1 MATEENK
8 TDTAPTTNKSDA
20 DISLPPQ
27 EKSKSSAA
35 SDAVEI
41 KAATTQTLEAS
52 AVNSRKIDSSVELQI
67 GGAEENLLT
76 GLKVFPGV
84 AWGLTLQLT
93 SSDLEIHQFAID
105 KSAVR
110 GEIQRLR
117 MATASANKQLE
128 QLAETLD
135 EDAPAE
141 ASAFLDVYQ
150 TILQDPSLITETADI
165 IREKL
170 VNAEWALS
178 LRLEQIRRDFEQI
191 DDDYLRNRLEDISGV
206 FQRIQRVLAGRRSAA
221 SLLKA
226 EEFDDSFIL
235 IADQLGPAD
244 MLQLRERDDLDIVG
258 IIMETGSVTSHSAI
272 LAASLGIPT
281 LVGVTNAIE
290 RLGTGREILIDAT
303 AGTVKVA
310 PSPEEKKAAAA
321 AMKSLRQRKRLLQK
335 LRDEMPVTTDGH
347 SVRLYANI
355 ALPEDMPDARKAGA
369 NGIGLFRTEFLFLNR
384 DALPDE
390 EEQVSAY
397 QKVIR
402 GMRGKT
408 VTIRTADLGGDKMPS
423 KEALALL
430 GEDEFDEENPA
441 LGLRG
446 LRFAFTHR
454 PFFITQLRAIMRAAT
469 SAPEGTVRILLP
481 MVTSASDVTEVR
493 LCLAQAAAELDSEN
507 LKYEQNLPLG
517 GMIELPAAVAS
528 IGDLVQILDFFS
540 IGTNDLVQYTLAVD
554 RTNARVS
561 RWWEECHPAVLRL
574 IAQTVKRVREA
585 GKGISVCG
593 EMASRLNMAPFFIG
607 IGCSALSMDAAHIPA
622 MKECVRKLS
631 AESCEDFARGLLRRR
646 STESIREAI
655 DGYALTLLSSSTE
668 KLAERTHSK
677 ST

>member
-76 GLKVFPGV
+76 GLKVCHGV
-84 AWGLTLQLT
+84 AWGLTLQLS

-430 GEDEFDEENPA
+430 GEAEFDEENPA

>member
-1 MATEENK
+1 M
-8 TDTAPTTNKSDA
+8 
-20 DISLPPQ
+20 
-27 EKSKSSAA
+27 
-35 SDAVEI
+35 
-41 KAATTQTLEAS
+41 
-52 AVNSRKIDSSVELQI
+52 
-67 GGAEENLLT
+67 T
-76 GLKVFPGV
+76 GLKVCPGV
-84 AWGLTLQLT
+84 AWGLTLQLS

-408 VTIRTADLGGDKMPS
+408 VTIR
-423 KEALALL
+423 
-430 GEDEFDEENPA
+430 
-441 LGLRG
+441 
-446 LRFAFTHR
+446 
-454 PFFITQLRAIMRAAT
+454 
-469 SAPEGTVRILLP
+469 
-481 MVTSASDVTEVR
+481 
-493 LCLAQAAAELDSEN
+493 
-507 LKYEQNLPLG
+507 
-517 GMIELPAAVAS
+517 
-528 IGDLVQILDFFS
+528 
-540 IGTNDLVQYTLAVD
+540 
-554 RTNARVS
+554 
-561 RWWEECHPAVLRL
+561 
-574 IAQTVKRVREA
+574 
-585 GKGISVCG
+585 
-593 EMASRLNMAPFFIG
+593 
-607 IGCSALSMDAAHIPA
+607 
-622 MKECVRKLS
+622 
-631 AESCEDFARGLLRRR
+631 
-646 STESIREAI
+646 
-655 DGYALTLLSSSTE
+655 
-668 KLAERTHSK
+668 
-677 ST
+677 

>member
-20 DISLPPQ
+20 DISFPPQ

-35 SDAVEI
+35 SDTVEI

-76 GLKVFPGV
+76 GLKVYPGV

>member
-1 MATEENK
+1 M
-8 TDTAPTTNKSDA
+8 
-20 DISLPPQ
+20 
-27 EKSKSSAA
+27 
-35 SDAVEI
+35 
-41 KAATTQTLEAS
+41 
-52 AVNSRKIDSSVELQI
+52 
-67 GGAEENLLT
+67 T
-76 GLKVFPGV
+76 GLKVCPGV
-84 AWGLTLQLT
+84 AWGLTLQLS

-430 GEDEFDEENPA
+430 GEAEFDEENPA

>member
-8 TDTAPTTNKSDA
+8 TDTAPITNKSDA
-20 DISLPPQ
+20 GISLPPQ
-27 EKSKSSAA
+27 EKSKPSAA
-35 SDAVEI
+35 SDAVETKTANI
-41 KAATTQTLEAS
+41 QTLEAS
-52 AVNSRKIDSSVELQI
+52 AVNSRKADSSVELQI
-67 GGAEENLLT
+67 GGVEENLLT
-76 GLKVFPGV
+76 GLKVCPGV

-607 IGCSALSMDAAHIPA
+607 IGCSALSMDSAHIPA

-655 DGYALTLLSSSTE
+655 DGYALTLLPSSTE

-677 ST
+677 SI

>member
-1 MATEENK
+1 
-8 TDTAPTTNKSDA
+8 
-20 DISLPPQ
+20 
-27 EKSKSSAA
+27 
-35 SDAVEI
+35 
-41 KAATTQTLEAS
+41 
-52 AVNSRKIDSSVELQI
+52 
-67 GGAEENLLT
+67 LT
-76 GLKVFPGV
+76 GLKVCPGV

>member
-76 GLKVFPGV
+76 GLKVCTGV
-84 AWGLTLQLT
+84 AWGLTLQLS

-430 GEDEFDEENPA
+430 GEAEFDEENPA

>member
-1 MATEENK
+1 M
-8 TDTAPTTNKSDA
+8 
-20 DISLPPQ
+20 
-27 EKSKSSAA
+27 
-35 SDAVEI
+35 
-41 KAATTQTLEAS
+41 
-52 AVNSRKIDSSVELQI
+52 
-67 GGAEENLLT
+67 T
-76 GLKVFPGV
+76 GLKVCPGV

-528 IGDLVQILDFFS
+528 IGELVQILDFFS

>member
-1 MATEENK
+1 M
-8 TDTAPTTNKSDA
+8 
-20 DISLPPQ
+20 
-27 EKSKSSAA
+27 
-35 SDAVEI
+35 
-41 KAATTQTLEAS
+41 
-52 AVNSRKIDSSVELQI
+52 
-67 GGAEENLLT
+67 T
-76 GLKVFPGV
+76 GLKVCPGV

-191 DDDYLRNRLEDISGV
+191 DDDYLRNRIEDISGV

-430 GEDEFDEENPA
+430 GEDEFDEDNPA

-469 SAPEGTVRILLP
+469 SAPVGTVRILLP

-655 DGYALTLLSSSTE
+655 DGYALTLLPSSTE

>member
-76 GLKVFPGV
+76 GLKVCLGV

-150 TILQDPSLITETADI
+150 TILQDPSLITETTDI

>member
-20 DISLPPQ
+20 DISFPPQ

-35 SDAVEI
+35 SDTVEI

-76 GLKVFPGV
+76 GLKVYPGV

-165 IREKL
+165 IREQL

>member
-1 MATEENK
+1 
-8 TDTAPTTNKSDA
+8 
-20 DISLPPQ
+20 
-27 EKSKSSAA
+27 
-35 SDAVEI
+35 
-41 KAATTQTLEAS
+41 
-52 AVNSRKIDSSVELQI
+52 
-67 GGAEENLLT
+67 
-76 GLKVFPGV
+76 
-84 AWGLTLQLT
+84 
-93 SSDLEIHQFAID
+93 
-105 KSAVR
+105 
-110 GEIQRLR
+110 

-321 AMKSLRQRKRLLQK
+321 TMKSLRQRKRLLQK

>member
-67 GGAEENLLT
+67 GGAEENLLA
-76 GLKVFPGV
+76 GLKVCPGV
-84 AWGLTLQLT
+84 AWGLTLQLS

-117 MATASANKQLE
+117 MATLSANKKLE
-128 QLAETLD
+128 ETLD

-191 DDDYLRNRLEDISGV
+191 DADYLRNRLEDISGV

-430 GEDEFDEENPA
+430 GEAEFDEENPA

-507 LKYEQNLPLG
+507 LKYEQNLPPG

>member
-1 MATEENK
+1 M
-8 TDTAPTTNKSDA
+8 
-20 DISLPPQ
+20 
-27 EKSKSSAA
+27 
-35 SDAVEI
+35 
-41 KAATTQTLEAS
+41 
-52 AVNSRKIDSSVELQI
+52 
-67 GGAEENLLT
+67 T
-76 GLKVFPGV
+76 GLKVCPGV

-165 IREKL
+165 IREKF

-469 SAPEGTVRILLP
+469 SAPVGTVRILLP

-655 DGYALTLLSSSTE
+655 DGYALTLLPSSTE

>member
-35 SDAVEI
+35 SDAVETKTASI
-41 KAATTQTLEAS
+41 QTLEAS
-52 AVNSRKIDSSVELQI
+52 AVSSRKTDSSVELQI

-76 GLKVFPGV
+76 GLKVCPGV

-655 DGYALTLLSSSTE
+655 DGYALTLLPSSTE

>member
-1 MATEENK
+1 M
-8 TDTAPTTNKSDA
+8 
-20 DISLPPQ
+20 
-27 EKSKSSAA
+27 
-35 SDAVEI
+35 
-41 KAATTQTLEAS
+41 
-52 AVNSRKIDSSVELQI
+52 
-67 GGAEENLLT
+67 T
-76 GLKVFPGV
+76 GLKVCPGV

-310 PSPEEKKAAAA
+310 PSPKEKKAAAA

-469 SAPEGTVRILLP
+469 SAPVGTVRILLP

-655 DGYALTLLSSSTE
+655 DGYALTLLPSSTE

>member
-76 GLKVFPGV
+76 GLKVCPGV
-84 AWGLTLQLT
+84 AWGLTLQLS

-258 IIMETGSVTSHSAI
+258 IIMETGS
-272 LAASLGIPT
+272 
-281 LVGVTNAIE
+281 AIE

-430 GEDEFDEENPA
+430 GEAEFDEENPA

>member
-1 MATEENK
+1 M
-8 TDTAPTTNKSDA
+8 
-20 DISLPPQ
+20 
-27 EKSKSSAA
+27 
-35 SDAVEI
+35 
-41 KAATTQTLEAS
+41 
-52 AVNSRKIDSSVELQI
+52 
-67 GGAEENLLT
+67 T
-76 GLKVFPGV
+76 GLKVCPGV

-493 LCLAQAAAELDSEN
+493 LCLAQTAAELDSEN

>member
-1 MATEENK
+1 M
-8 TDTAPTTNKSDA
+8 
-20 DISLPPQ
+20 
-27 EKSKSSAA
+27 
-35 SDAVEI
+35 
-41 KAATTQTLEAS
+41 
-52 AVNSRKIDSSVELQI
+52 
-67 GGAEENLLT
+67 T
-76 GLKVFPGV
+76 GLKVCPGV

-290 RLGTGREILIDAT
+290 RHCR
-303 AGTVKVA
+303 
-310 PSPEEKKAAAA
+310 
-321 AMKSLRQRKRLLQK
+321 
-335 LRDEMPVTTDGH
+335 
-347 SVRLYANI
+347 
-355 ALPEDMPDARKAGA
+355 
-369 NGIGLFRTEFLFLNR
+369 NG
-384 DALPDE
+384 
-390 EEQVSAY
+390 
-397 QKVIR
+397 
-402 GMRGKT
+402 
-408 VTIRTADLGGDKMPS
+408 
-423 KEALALL
+423 
-430 GEDEFDEENPA
+430 
-441 LGLRG
+441 
-446 LRFAFTHR
+446 
-454 PFFITQLRAIMRAAT
+454 
-469 SAPEGTVRILLP
+469 
-481 MVTSASDVTEVR
+481 
-493 LCLAQAAAELDSEN
+493 
-507 LKYEQNLPLG
+507 
-517 GMIELPAAVAS
+517 
-528 IGDLVQILDFFS
+528 
-540 IGTNDLVQYTLAVD
+540 
-554 RTNARVS
+554 
-561 RWWEECHPAVLRL
+561 
-574 IAQTVKRVREA
+574 
-585 GKGISVCG
+585 
-593 EMASRLNMAPFFIG
+593 
-607 IGCSALSMDAAHIPA
+607 
-622 MKECVRKLS
+622 
-631 AESCEDFARGLLRRR
+631 
-646 STESIREAI
+646 
-655 DGYALTLLSSSTE
+655 
-668 KLAERTHSK
+668 
-677 ST
+677 

>member
-8 TDTAPTTNKSDA
+8 TDTAPITKKSDA
-20 DISLPPQ
+20 GISLPPQ
-27 EKSKSSAA
+27 EKSKPSAA
-35 SDAVEI
+35 SDAVETKTANI
-41 KAATTQTLEAS
+41 QTLEAS
-52 AVNSRKIDSSVELQI
+52 AVSSRKTDSSVELQI

-76 GLKVFPGV
+76 GLKVCPGV

-191 DDDYLRNRLEDISGV
+191 DDDYLRNRIEDISGV

-469 SAPEGTVRILLP
+469 SAPVGTVRILLP

-593 EMASRLNMAPFFIG
+593 EMASRLNMTPFFIG

-655 DGYALTLLSSSTE
+655 DGYALTLLPSSME

>member
-1 MATEENK
+1 M
-8 TDTAPTTNKSDA
+8 
-20 DISLPPQ
+20 
-27 EKSKSSAA
+27 
-35 SDAVEI
+35 
-41 KAATTQTLEAS
+41 
-52 AVNSRKIDSSVELQI
+52 
-67 GGAEENLLT
+67 T
-76 GLKVFPGV
+76 GLKVCPGV

-369 NGIGLFRTEFLFLNR
+369 NGIGLFRTEFIFLNR

>member
-76 GLKVFPGV
+76 GLKVRPGV
-84 AWGLTLQLT
+84 AWGLTLQLS

-430 GEDEFDEENPA
+430 GEAEFDEENPA

>member
-76 GLKVFPGV
+76 GLIVCPGV
-84 AWGLTLQLT
+84 AWGLTLQLS

-430 GEDEFDEENPA
+430 GEAEFDEENPA

>member
-1 MATEENK
+1 M
-8 TDTAPTTNKSDA
+8 
-20 DISLPPQ
+20 
-27 EKSKSSAA
+27 
-35 SDAVEI
+35 
-41 KAATTQTLEAS
+41 
-52 AVNSRKIDSSVELQI
+52 
-67 GGAEENLLT
+67 T
-76 GLKVFPGV
+76 GLKVCPGV
-84 AWGLTLQLT
+84 AWGLTLQLS

-430 GEDEFDEENPA
+430 GEAEFDEENPA

-631 AESCEDFARGLLRRR
+631 AESCEAFARGLLRRR

>member
-20 DISLPPQ
+20 DISFPPQ

-35 SDAVEI
+35 SDTVEI

-76 GLKVFPGV
+76 GLKVCPGV

-528 IGDLVQILDFFS
+528 IGNLVQILDFFS

-631 AESCEDFARGLLRRR
+631 AESCEDFARGLLRHR

>member
-1 MATEENK
+1 M
-8 TDTAPTTNKSDA
+8 
-20 DISLPPQ
+20 
-27 EKSKSSAA
+27 
-35 SDAVEI
+35 
-41 KAATTQTLEAS
+41 
-52 AVNSRKIDSSVELQI
+52 
-67 GGAEENLLT
+67 T
-76 GLKVFPGV
+76 GLKVCPGV

-321 AMKSLRQRKRLLQK
+321 TMKSLRQRKRLLQK

-469 SAPEGTVRILLP
+469 SAPVGTVRILLP

-655 DGYALTLLSSSTE
+655 DGYALTLLPSSTE

>member
-76 GLKVFPGV
+76 GLKVCLGV

>member
-35 SDAVEI
+35 SDAVETKTANI
-41 KAATTQTLEAS
+41 QTLEAS
-52 AVNSRKIDSSVELQI
+52 AVSSRKTDSSVELQI

-655 DGYALTLLSSSTE
+655 DGYALTLLPSSTE

>member
-1 MATEENK
+1 M
-8 TDTAPTTNKSDA
+8 
-20 DISLPPQ
+20 
-27 EKSKSSAA
+27 
-35 SDAVEI
+35 
-41 KAATTQTLEAS
+41 
-52 AVNSRKIDSSVELQI
+52 
-67 GGAEENLLT
+67 T
-76 GLKVFPGV
+76 GLKVCPGV

-469 SAPEGTVRILLP
+469 SAPVGTVRILLP

-528 IGDLVQILDFFS
+528 IGNLVQILDFFS

-655 DGYALTLLSSSTE
+655 DGYALTLLPSSTE

>member
-1 MATEENK
+1 M
-8 TDTAPTTNKSDA
+8 
-20 DISLPPQ
+20 
-27 EKSKSSAA
+27 
-35 SDAVEI
+35 
-41 KAATTQTLEAS
+41 
-52 AVNSRKIDSSVELQI
+52 
-67 GGAEENLLT
+67 T
-76 GLKVFPGV
+76 GLKVCPGV

-430 GEDEFDEENPA
+430 GEHEFDEENPA

>member
-1 MATEENK
+1 M
-8 TDTAPTTNKSDA
+8 
-20 DISLPPQ
+20 
-27 EKSKSSAA
+27 
-35 SDAVEI
+35 
-41 KAATTQTLEAS
+41 
-52 AVNSRKIDSSVELQI
+52 
-67 GGAEENLLT
+67 
-76 GLKVFPGV
+76 
-84 AWGLTLQLT
+84 
-93 SSDLEIHQFAID
+93 
-105 KSAVR
+105 
-110 GEIQRLR
+110 
-117 MATASANKQLE
+117 
-128 QLAETLD
+128 
-135 EDAPAE
+135 
-141 ASAFLDVYQ
+141 
-150 TILQDPSLITETADI
+150 
-165 IREKL
+165 
-170 VNAEWALS
+170 
-178 LRLEQIRRDFEQI
+178 
-191 DDDYLRNRLEDISGV
+191 
-206 FQRIQRVLAGRRSAA
+206 LAGRRSAA

-561 RWWEECHPAVLRL
+561 RWREECHPAVLRL

>member
-76 GLKVFPGV
+76 GLKVYPGV

-141 ASAFLDVYQ
+141 ASAFLDIYQ

>member
-1 MATEENK
+1 M
-8 TDTAPTTNKSDA
+8 
-20 DISLPPQ
+20 
-27 EKSKSSAA
+27 
-35 SDAVEI
+35 
-41 KAATTQTLEAS
+41 
-52 AVNSRKIDSSVELQI
+52 
-67 GGAEENLLT
+67 T
-76 GLKVFPGV
+76 GLKVCPGV

-321 AMKSLRQRKRLLQK
+321 TMKSLRQRKRLLQK

-593 EMASRLNMAPFFIG
+593 EMASRLNMAPFFTG

>member
-1 MATEENK
+1 M
-8 TDTAPTTNKSDA
+8 
-20 DISLPPQ
+20 
-27 EKSKSSAA
+27 
-35 SDAVEI
+35 
-41 KAATTQTLEAS
+41 
-52 AVNSRKIDSSVELQI
+52 
-67 GGAEENLLT
+67 T
-76 GLKVFPGV
+76 GLKVCPGV

-355 ALPEDMPDARKAGA
+355 VLPEDMPDARKAGA

-561 RWWEECHPAVLRL
+561 RWREECHPAVLRL

>member
-8 TDTAPTTNKSDA
+8 TDTAPITNKSDA
-20 DISLPPQ
+20 GISLPPQ
-27 EKSKSSAA
+27 EKSKPSAA
-35 SDAVEI
+35 SDAVETKTANI
-41 KAATTQTLEAS
+41 QTLEAS
-52 AVNSRKIDSSVELQI
+52 AVSSRKTDSSVELQI

-76 GLKVFPGV
+76 GLKVCLGV

-469 SAPEGTVRILLP
+469 SAPVGTVRILLP

-655 DGYALTLLSSSTE
+655 DGYALTLLPSSTE

>member
-1 MATEENK
+1 M
-8 TDTAPTTNKSDA
+8 
-20 DISLPPQ
+20 
-27 EKSKSSAA
+27 
-35 SDAVEI
+35 
-41 KAATTQTLEAS
+41 
-52 AVNSRKIDSSVELQI
+52 
-67 GGAEENLLT
+67 T
-76 GLKVFPGV
+76 GLKVCPGV

-178 LRLEQIRRDFEQI
+178 LRLEQIRRNFEQI